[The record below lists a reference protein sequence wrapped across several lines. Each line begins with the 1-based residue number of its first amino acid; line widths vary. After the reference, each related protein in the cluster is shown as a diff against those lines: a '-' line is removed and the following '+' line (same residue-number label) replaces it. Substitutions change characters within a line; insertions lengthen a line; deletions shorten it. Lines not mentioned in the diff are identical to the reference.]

1 MRTFYWALRTLL
13 SHWWRH
19 RVQLASVLAGLWLAT
34 ALLTGVQALNSQAR
48 DSYARASQLIGG
60 AAPYRLVSRDGGR
73 FEQAVFVQLRLAGW
87 PVSPLL
93 QGRLELDDQRQP
105 GHVRLWQVLGIDP
118 VSLPRGSTLAGQSV
132 DSDSLLAF
140 IGVPGSDLGSGGY
153 LATPGT
159 QGRRST
165 PQSAGT
171 AIAAIGSTPAVAAR
185 PAADGYRRGAA
196 GAQCSG
202 TAFAVV
208 AGDRLRPRRT
218 PSCQPTCS
226 IVCACRRRVMK
237 ATWRI

>member
-140 IGVPGSDLGSGGY
+140 IGVPGQTWVAADTLQRLGLKVGDRPRSPQGQLLPPLALRPQLPPGLLLMDIGAAQQVLNAPGQLSQLL
-153 LATPGT
+153 LAT
-159 QGRRST
+159 RT
-165 PQSAGT
+165 P
-171 AIAAIGSTPAVAAR
+171 VASR
-185 PAADGYRRGAA
+185 PAQSSAPA
-196 GAQCSG
+196 GAG
-202 TAFAVV
+202 
-208 AGDRLRPRRT
+208 
-218 PSCQPTCS
+218 
-226 IVCACRRRVMK
+226 
-237 ATWRI
+237 